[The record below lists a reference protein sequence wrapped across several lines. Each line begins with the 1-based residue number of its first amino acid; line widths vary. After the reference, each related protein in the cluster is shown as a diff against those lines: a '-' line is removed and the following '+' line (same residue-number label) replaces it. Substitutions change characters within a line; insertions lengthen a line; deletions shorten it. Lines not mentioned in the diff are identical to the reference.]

1 MILLLIKMPF
11 CSGKH
16 CPVEEQCQLE
26 QVKLKEEEN
35 DVHADTEFLP
45 KKDEK
50 QKDEKKE
57 KKASLLRTIVYL
69 FGRQFLLAMVLKVIN
84 DIIQF
89 AQPQLLK

>member
-50 QKDEKKE
+50 QKDEKK
-57 KKASLLRTIVYL
+57 ASLLRAIVYL
-69 FGRQFLLAMVLKVIN
+69 FGRQFLLGMVLKVIN